1 VMFAVK
7 KGYAI
12 TAYPYLPPLAILEPL
27 WSRRELSMYIMKTG
41 LSLLALSVVVVAFA
55 PSGYAQPT
63 RGKASTTSA
72 DAARAAATRKCSTSG
87 FKSAKEY
94 NSSGIPWYTYSNC
107 MTEHG
112 LRP

>member
-1 VMFAVK
+1 MAEQRVTLMRIRCK
-7 KGYAI
+7 R
-12 TAYPYLPPLAILEPL
+12 LH
-27 WSRRELSMYIMKTG
+27 RYIMKTG

-55 PSGYAQPT
+55 PSSYAQST

-94 NSSGIPWYTYSNC
+94 NSSAIPW
-107 MTEHG
+107 
-112 LRP
+112 

>member
-1 VMFAVK
+1 LSQA
-7 KGYAI
+7 G
-12 TAYPYLPPLAILEPL
+12 PPNCDLRHIRPPSPVSELSDL
-27 WSRRELSMYIMKTG
+27 KWELSMYIMKTG

>member
-1 VMFAVK
+1 
-7 KGYAI
+7 
-12 TAYPYLPPLAILEPL
+12 
-27 WSRRELSMYIMKTG
+27 MYIMKTG

-72 DAARAAATRKCSTSG
+72 DAARASATRKCSTSG